1 MFGWNNFY
9 SNHTYLTI
17 ELYIIG
23 AHSSNNPSWN
33 DGQKW
38 YQYSKKRIWIQFL
51 KSFILFDW
59 LNAYSKIWKVNTNQ
73 LLNILYKLV
82 GPTSIAEPIHEW
94 HVYWVYILNKYS
106 DAIRLCTLNIL
117 CYNFRSNKL
126 FSPSLWVCVKCWS
139 SNINGY
145 SDIPLKKEKKN
156 LQRREQ
162 QIKRQ
167 RRVVQNKG
175 AKKQRDQKRPKN
187 SNMPTKYSTIIRIRW
202 WSRHRFISKD
212 KGGFNGLVVQSIRDV
227 DDLLEIHL

>member
-106 DAIRLCTLNIL
+106 DAIRSCTLNIL
-117 CYNFRSNKL
+117 CSISDLTNFSLHHCECVWSAEAPTFMRKLKLRLGQGVVVHLSTTISQAEQTEIGSRSRVWM
-126 FSPSLWVCVKCWS
+126 SCV
-139 SNINGY
+139 
-145 SDIPLKKEKKN
+145 
-156 LQRREQ
+156 
-162 QIKRQ
+162 
-167 RRVVQNKG
+167 
-175 AKKQRDQKRPKN
+175 
-187 SNMPTKYSTIIRIRW
+187 
-202 WSRHRFISKD
+202 
-212 KGGFNGLVVQSIRDV
+212 
-227 DDLLEIHL
+227 LEIAKMRDIVVLK